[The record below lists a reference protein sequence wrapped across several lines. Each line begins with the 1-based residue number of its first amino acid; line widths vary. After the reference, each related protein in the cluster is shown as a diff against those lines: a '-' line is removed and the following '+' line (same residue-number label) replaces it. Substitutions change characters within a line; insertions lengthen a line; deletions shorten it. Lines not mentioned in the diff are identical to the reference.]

1 MIRHLLLFGLL
12 VRCLP
17 ICAQDFGWAIRQSG
31 SDAEAVYQVAEDAA
45 GNIYEAGNFLEHR

>member
-45 GNIYEAGNFLEHR
+45 GNIYEAGNF